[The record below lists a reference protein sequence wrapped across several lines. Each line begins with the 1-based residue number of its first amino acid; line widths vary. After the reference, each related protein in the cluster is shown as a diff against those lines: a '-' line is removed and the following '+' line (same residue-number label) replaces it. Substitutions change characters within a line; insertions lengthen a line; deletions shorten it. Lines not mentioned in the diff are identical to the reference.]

1 MQKVSESS
9 LGHRKAVELL
19 DKLAQVF
26 GFSAMMI
33 GGYYEDGLWLELF
46 GEPGSINMDLGVSK
60 HGGYGKILVE
70 DFEDGVEAICEIL
83 GDSEEGKL
91 AILLPSGCPLRDA
104 TPEEESKLAQW
115 VVEANLA
122 GYGTTARECQHDN

>member
-1 MQKVSESS
+1 MTENS
-9 LGHRKAVELL
+9 LGHCKAVELL

-33 GGYYEDGLWLELF
+33 GGYSEDGLWLTLF
-46 GEPGSINMDLGVSK
+46 GEPASISMDLGVSK

-91 AILLPSGCPLRDA
+91 AILLPSGSPLRDA

-115 VVEANLA
+115 LVEANLA
-122 GYGTTARECQHDN
+122 GYGTFTGEWQHDS